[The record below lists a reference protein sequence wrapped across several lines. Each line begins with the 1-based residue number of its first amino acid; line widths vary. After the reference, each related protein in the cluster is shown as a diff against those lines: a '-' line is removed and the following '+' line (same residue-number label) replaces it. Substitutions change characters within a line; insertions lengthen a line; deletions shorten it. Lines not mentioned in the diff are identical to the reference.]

1 MRNLSLSLLLQL
13 GIFTSLGIAQNITG
27 SITGTVSDS
36 TGAAVPNA
44 KIVATNAGTGL
55 TYAAQT
61 NGSGVYNLPFLAVG
75 SYNIVAENSGFKKAA
90 LGPFTLEV
98 NQIAR
103 VNFKLEVGELTQT
116 VEVSSAAPILQT
128 ESTATGDAINSTK
141 LTSLPLNGRNFASL
155 TLLIPGAISTNPS
168 LMNTSARFQGSGSR
182 PQVNGNREQT
192 NNFLLDGVE
201 TGETVGNR
209 IGYQPN
215 VDALE
220 EVKVITGNGGGEYG
234 NVGGASVVMTLKSGT
249 NEYHGN
255 VFEFLRNNQLD
266 ANGYFANR
274 TGQKRNAFRRNIFG
288 GTFGGPIAKNR
299 AFFFM
304 DYEGSEQRVSG
315 PAAASVAPQAWRTGD
330 LSRFLSVNQ
339 IVRDPQT
346 GTDAGSRVPFP
357 GNIIPAAR
365 IANPVALKLF
375 SSPDLYPLPNN
386 TGAGALGVTNNYLA
400 TQASKLGNH
409 QADAKVDFRLSDKD
423 TLSGRWS
430 IGRYSALGSRAA
442 LPVLLT
448 NGTEGPT
455 TSAVVSWTRSYTPR
469 LVNETRVS
477 YSRTGV
483 ADNTIDWS
491 GQLGADGNGK
501 FGIAGG
507 QPIPGISGITVGG
520 GLSNIGAGASIAD
533 SKQNNYQGQTHFTY
547 QAGAHLLKF
556 GGQLFRAQQNHYYAG
571 NNGALGT
578 FTYSGGYSGLDH
590 GDFLLNTL
598 SAKGRGAVT
607 GNWGQRHWRNA
618 VYFQDDWKAR
628 RNLTVNLGLRWEYIS
643 PLYEVAD
650 RQVNINT
657 YTGALIYPG
666 KSEFG
671 RALYKPYRRQFM
683 PTIGMAWTPERFNN
697 KLVVRAGYRFSSFLE
712 GTGANLR
719 LPLNPPFFIESN
731 VNYDARTPG
740 DIRAGFADVIGA
752 GDLTGPRTGPAPFY
766 QARAWDLDLR
776 PQFTNQYNLSI
787 EYQLANATSISAAYV
802 GNKATHL
809 IVPHE
814 ANQPLPGTGPFN
826 TWTNLNDRRPLAK
839 SLPNVGNIALTE
851 SSGTSQ
857 YNSLQ
862 MTAKHRLRAGLELIS
877 AFTFSKTLTDNL
889 GYYGCGAVAS
899 DGAYWQNAYD
909 RRANYGPSCFDSP
922 LNFTVGGL
930 YSPPIGKGK
939 HFGASMGRAA
949 DLILGG
955 WSISYFLSTHSGFP
969 VSINASAAQTNT
981 GQSVRG
987 NVRAN
992 YYRNMK
998 VTSQTVDRFF
1008 GPVDST
1014 TFCAAGVDNGT
1025 CAYGVP
1031 ALGTFGTAGVG
1042 TQRAPS
1048 FFNLDASIGK
1058 KFHVTERQYLDFRV
1072 EFFNLANHV
1081 SFGPPGRDITAL
1093 GSFGQITSQVT
1104 TPRNIQF
1111 GLKYNF

>member
-1 MRNLSLSLLLQL
+1 MRISVLALLLA
-13 GIFTSLGIAQNITG
+13 GVFTVSASAQSITA
-27 SITGTVSDS
+27 SITGTVTDV
-36 TGAAVPNA
+36 TGAAIPNA
-44 KIVATNAGTGL
+44 KVIATNEGTSI
-55 TYAAQT
+55 TYTVQT
-61 NGSGVYNLPFLAVG
+61 NGSGVYNLPFLPVG
-75 SYNIVAENSGFKKAA
+75 RYNAVAENAGFKKST

-103 VNFKLEVGELTQT
+103 IDFKMEVGELTQS
-116 VEVSSAAPILQT
+116 VEVSSSAPILQT
-128 ESTATGDAINSTK
+128 ESTATGDSINSTK
-141 LTSLPLNGRNFASL
+141 LTSLPLNGRNFATL
-155 TLLIPGAISTNPS
+155 TLLIPGAISTSPS
-168 LMNTSARFQGSGSR
+168 VMSTSARFQSSGSR

-249 NEYHGN
+249 NQFRGN
-255 VFEFLRNNQLD
+255 VFEFLRNSKLD
-266 ANGYFANR
+266 ANDYFANR
-274 TGQKRNAFRRNIFG
+274 SGRKRNAFRRNIFG
-288 GTFGGPIAKNR
+288 GTFGGPIKRNK

-304 DYEGSEQRVSG
+304 DYEGTEERASG
-315 PAAASVAPQAWRTGD
+315 PASASVAPQAWRSGD
-330 LSRFLSVNQ
+330 LSRFPQ
-339 IVRDPQT
+339 IVRDPLT
-346 GTDAGSRVPFP
+346 GTSVAARSPFP

-365 IANPVALKLF
+365 IVNPVALKLY

-386 TGAGALGVTNNYLA
+386 NGTGALGVTNNFLSSS
-400 TQASKLGNH
+400 ASKLSNH
-409 QADAKVDFRLSDKD
+409 QADAKVDIRLTDKD
-423 TLSGRWS
+423 SVSSRWS
-430 IGRYSALGSRAA
+430 IGRYESLGSRAA
-442 LPVLLT
+442 LPVQLT
-448 NGTEGPT
+448 SGVDGPT
-455 TSAVVSWTRSYTPR
+455 TSALLSWTRTYSAR
-469 LVNETRVS
+469 LVSESRIS

-483 ADNTIDWS
+483 ANNVVDWS
-491 GQLGADGNGK
+491 GLLGADGNSK
-501 FGIAGG
+501 FGVGGG
-507 QPIPGISGITVGG
+507 QPIAGISGINLGS
-520 GLSNIGAGASIAD
+520 GLTGIGSGAAIAD
-533 SKQNNYQGQTHFTY
+533 SKQNNYQAQSHFTF
-547 QAGAHLLKF
+547 QAAAHLIKF

-590 GDFLLNTL
+590 ADFLLNTL

-607 GNWGQRHWRNA
+607 GKWGQRHWRNA
-618 VYFQDDWKAR
+618 VYVQDDWKAR
-628 RNLTVNLGLRWEYIS
+628 PNLTVNLGMRWEYIS

-666 KSEFG
+666 QTEFG
-671 RALYKPYRRQFM
+671 RALYKPYRKQFM
-683 PTIGMAWTPERFNN
+683 PTVGFAWTPDRFRNR
-697 KLVVRAGYRFSSFLE
+697 LVVRAGYRFSSFLE

-731 VNYDARTPG
+731 VNYDARSPG
-740 DIRAGFADVIGA
+740 DIRTGFADVIGA
-752 GDLTGPRTGPAPFY
+752 GDLTGPRTGAAPFY

-776 PQFTNQYNLSI
+776 PQFTNQFNFTL
-787 EYQLANATSISAAYV
+787 EYQVSKGTSFSAGYV

-826 TWTNLNDRRPLAK
+826 TWAPLNDRRPLAK
-839 SLPNVGNIALTE
+839 VLPNVGNIALTE
-851 SSGTSQ
+851 SSGTSN

-862 MTAKHRLRAGLELIS
+862 LTARHRLSGGLELIS
-877 AFTFSKTLTDNL
+877 AYTFSKTLTDNL
-889 GYYGCGAVAS
+889 GYYGCAAVAS

-909 RRANYGPSCFDSP
+909 RRANFGPACFDATH
-922 LNFTVGGL
+922 NFTVGGL
-930 YSPPIGKGK
+930 YALPVGRGQK
-939 HFGASMGRAA
+939 FGAGVGKAL
-949 DLILGG
+949 DLIVGG
-955 WSISYFLSTHSGFP
+955 WNVNYFISSHSGFP
-969 VSINASAAQTNT
+969 VTINAAAAQTNT

-992 YYRNMK
+992 YYRNFN

-1014 TFCAAGVDNGT
+1014 TFCPAGVDNGT
-1025 CAYGVP
+1025 CAYGIP
-1031 ALGTFGTAGVG
+1031 AIGTFGTGGVG

-1048 FFNLDASIGK
+1048 YFNFDASIGK
-1058 KFHVTERQYLDFRV
+1058 KFMVKEHQFVDFRV
-1072 EFFNLANHV
+1072 EFFNFANHV
-1081 SFGPPGRDITAL
+1081 SFGPPGRDITSV

-1104 TPRNIQF
+1104 PPRSIQF

>member
-1 MRNLSLSLLLQL
+1 MRKQSLSLLLL
-13 GIFTSLGIAQNITG
+13 MGLFASLGMAQNVTA
-27 SITGTVSDS
+27 SITGTVTDS
-36 TGAAVPNA
+36 TGAAIPNA
-44 KIVATNAGTGL
+44 KVVATNAGTAL
-55 TYAAQT
+55 TYTAQA
-61 NGSGVYNLPFLAVG
+61 NGAGVYNLPFLPVG
-75 SYNIVAENSGFKKAA
+75 NYNIVAENSGFKRAA
-90 LGPFTLEV
+90 VGPFPLEV

-103 VNFKLEVGELTQT
+103 VDFKMEVGEVTQT
-116 VEVSSAAPILQT
+116 VEVSGAAPILQT
-128 ESTATGDAINSTK
+128 ESTATGDAINSAK
-141 LTSLPLNGRNFASL
+141 LTSLPLNGRNFATL
-155 TLLIPGAISTNPS
+155 TLLIPGAISTSPTVMS
-168 LMNTSARFQGSGSR
+168 TSARFQSSGSR

-234 NVGGASVVMTLKSGT
+234 NVGGASVVMTLRSGT
-249 NEYHGN
+249 NQLHGN
-255 VFEFLRNNQLD
+255 VFEFLRNDKLD
-266 ANGYFANR
+266 ANGFFPNR
-274 TGQKRNAFRRNIFG
+274 SGAQRNAFRRNIFG
-288 GTFGGPIAKNR
+288 GTFGGPIKKNR

-304 DYEGSEQRVSG
+304 DYEGTEQRTSG
-315 PAAASVAPQAWRTGD
+315 PANASVAPRTWRNGD
-330 LSRFLSVNQ
+330 LSQFLTQNQ

-346 GTDAGSRVPFP
+346 GVDAASRTPFP
-357 GNIIPAAR
+357 GNVIPTAR
-365 IANPVALKLF
+365 ITNPVALKLF

-386 TGAGALGVTNNYLA
+386 PGAGALGITNNYLSN
-400 TQASKLGNH
+400 QASKLSNH

-430 IGRYSALGSRAA
+430 IGRYTSIGSQAA
-442 LPVLLT
+442 LPVVMT
-448 NGTEGPT
+448 SGTDGPT
-455 TSAVVSWTRSYTPR
+455 TSAVASWTRSYTPR
-469 LVNETRVS
+469 LVNESRIS

-483 ADNTIDWS
+483 ADNTLDWS
-491 GQLGADGNGK
+491 GQLVDGNSK

-507 QPIPGISGITVGG
+507 QPIPGLSGITLGG
-520 GLSNIGAGASIAD
+520 GLTGIGAGASIAD
-533 SKQNNYQGQTHFTY
+533 SKQNNYQAQTHFTY
-547 QAGAHLLKF
+547 QASAHLLKF
-556 GGQLFRAQQNHYYAG
+556 GGQLFRVQQNHYYAG

-578 FTYSGGYSGLDH
+578 FTYSGGYSGLDIA
-590 GDFLLNTL
+590 DFLLNTL

-607 GNWGQRHWRNA
+607 GKWGQRHWRNA

-628 RNLTVNLGLRWEYIS
+628 RNLTLNLGMRWEYIS

-666 KSEFG
+666 KTEFG
-671 RALYKPYRRQFM
+671 RGLYSAYKKQFM
-683 PTIGMAWTPERFNN
+683 PTIGIAWTPDLFKN

-731 VNYDARTPG
+731 VNYDTRTPG
-740 DIRAGFADVIGA
+740 DIRVGFADVIGA
-752 GDLTGPRTGPAPFY
+752 GDLTGPRTGSAPFY

-776 PQFTNQYNLSI
+776 PQFTNQYNLTL
-787 EYQLANATSISAAYV
+787 EYQFANSTSVSVAYV

-814 ANQPLPGTGPFN
+814 ANQPLPGTGPFS

-851 SSGTSQ
+851 SSGTSN
-857 YNSLQ
+857 YNALQ
-862 MTAKHRLRAGLELIS
+862 MTARHRMSGGVELIS
-877 AFTFSKTLTDNL
+877 AYTFSKTLTDNL
-889 GYYGCGAVAS
+889 GYYGCAAVNS

-909 RRANYGPSCFDSP
+909 RHANFGPACFDAAH
-922 LNFTVGGL
+922 NFTVGGL
-930 YSPPIGKGK
+930 FTPPVGKGK
-939 HFGASMGRAA
+939 KFGAGMGKAA
-949 DLILGG
+949 DLIVGG
-955 WSISYFLSTHSGFP
+955 WNMNYFLSAHSGFP

-992 YYRNMK
+992 YYRNMNI
-998 VTSQTVDRFF
+998 TTQTVDRFF
-1008 GPVDST
+1008 GPVDVNS
-1014 TFCAAGVDNGT
+1014 FCAAGVD
-1025 CAYGVP
+1025 
-1031 ALGTFGTAGVG
+1031 

-1048 FFNLDASIGK
+1048 FFNFDASIGK
-1058 KFHVTERQYLDFRV
+1058 KFYVTERHYVDFRA
-1072 EFFNLANHV
+1072 EFFNLLNHV
-1081 SFGPPGRDITAL
+1081 SFGPPGRDITTV
-1093 GSFGQITSQVT
+1093 GSFGQITTQVT
-1104 TPRNIQF
+1104 APRTIQF

>member
-1 MRNLSLSLLLQL
+1 MLQMGL
-13 GIFTSLGIAQNITG
+13 FASLGFAQNITG
-27 SITGTVSDS
+27 SITGTVTDS
-36 TGAAVPNA
+36 TGASVPNA
-44 KIVATNAGTGL
+44 KVVATNAGTGL
-55 TYAAQT
+55 TYTAVT
-61 NGSGVYNLPFLAVG
+61 NSAGVYNLPFLALG
-75 SYNIVAENSGFKKAA
+75 SYNVVAENSGFKKSAV
-90 LGPFTLEV
+90 GPFTLEV

-103 VNFKLEVGELTQT
+103 VNFKLEVGELSQT
-116 VEVSSAAPILQT
+116 VEVSGAAPILQT

-141 LTSLPLNGRNFASL
+141 LTALPLNGRNFASL
-155 TLLIPGAISTNPS
+155 TLLIPGAISTNPG
-168 LMNTSARFQGSGSR
+168 LMNTSSRFQGSGSR

-209 IGYQPN
+209 VGYQPS

-249 NEYHGN
+249 NAYHGN
-255 VFEFLRNNQLD
+255 VFEFLRNDKLD
-266 ANGYFANR
+266 ANGFFANR
-274 TGQKRNAFRRNIFG
+274 AGAQRNAFRRNIFG
-288 GTFGGPIAKNR
+288 GTFGGPIKKNK

-304 DYEGSEQRVSG
+304 DYEGTEQRASG
-315 PAAASVAPQAWRTGD
+315 PATASVAPEQWRSGN
-330 LSRFLSVNQ
+330 LSQFLPGTV
-339 IVRDPQT
+339 VRDPLT
-346 GTDAGSRVPFP
+346 GTSAATRTPFP

-365 IANPVALKLF
+365 ITSPVALKLF

-386 TGAGALGVTNNYLA
+386 RGAGSLGVTSNYLSSS
-400 TQASKLGNH
+400 ASKLGNH
-409 QADAKVDFRLSDKD
+409 QADAKVDFRLTDKD
-423 TLSGRWS
+423 TLSARWS

-442 LPVLLT
+442 LPVFLT
-448 NGTEGPT
+448 AGDEGPT
-455 TSAVVSWTRSYTPR
+455 TSAVVSWTRTYTPR
-469 LVNETRVS
+469 LVNESRIS

-483 ADNTIDWS
+483 AANTIDWS
-491 GQLGADGNGK
+491 GQLGADGNSK
-501 FGIAGG
+501 LGIAGG
-507 QPIPGISGITVGG
+507 QPIAGISGIN
-520 GLSNIGAGASIAD
+520 LSSSLNSIGAGASISD
-533 SKQNNYQGQTHFTY
+533 SKQNNYQGQTHYTY
-547 QAGAHLLKF
+547 QAAAHLLKF

-578 FTYSGGYSGLDH
+578 FTYSGGYSGLDF

-607 GNWGQRHWRNA
+607 GKWGQRHWRNA

-666 KSEFG
+666 KTDFG
-671 RALYKPYRRQFM
+671 RALYKPYWKQFM
-683 PTIGMAWTPERFNN
+683 PTIGVAWTPDRFNN
-697 KLVVRAGYRFSSFLE
+697 KMVVRGGYRFSSFLE

-731 VNYDARTPG
+731 VNFDAATPG
-740 DIRAGFADVIGA
+740 DIRVGFADVIGA
-752 GDLTGPRTGPAPFY
+752 GDLTGPRTGSAPFY

-776 PQFTNQYNLSI
+776 PQFTNQFNVSL
-787 EYQLANATSISAAYV
+787 EYQFSRATSVTAAYV

-814 ANQPLPGTGPFN
+814 ANQPLPGTGPFS
-826 TWTNLNDRRPLAK
+826 TWINLNDRRPLAK
-839 SLPNVGNIALTE
+839 VLPNVGNIALTE

-862 MTAKHRLRAGLELIS
+862 MTAKHRMTAGLELIS

-889 GYYGCGAVAS
+889 GYYGCGAVNS

-909 RRANYGPSCFDSP
+909 RHANYGPACFDSP
-922 LNFTVGGL
+922 LNFTIGGL
-930 YSPPIGKGK
+930 YAPPVGKGRR
-939 HFGASMGRAA
+939 FGSSMAKAS

-955 WSISYFLSTHSGFP
+955 WSIGYFVSAHAGFP
-969 VSINASAAQTNT
+969 VSINAPAAQTNT

-992 YYRNMK
+992 YYRTMNI
-998 VTSQTVDRFF
+998 TSQNVDRFF

-1014 TFCAAGVDNGT
+1014 SFCAAGVDNGA

-1031 ALGTFGTAGVG
+1031 ALGTFGTGGVG

-1058 KFHVTERQYLDFRV
+1058 KFRLTERQNIDFRV
-1072 EFFNLANHV
+1072 ELFNIANHV
-1081 SFGPPGRDITAL
+1081 SFGPPGRDITSLA
-1093 GSFGQITSQVT
+1093 SFGQITSQVG